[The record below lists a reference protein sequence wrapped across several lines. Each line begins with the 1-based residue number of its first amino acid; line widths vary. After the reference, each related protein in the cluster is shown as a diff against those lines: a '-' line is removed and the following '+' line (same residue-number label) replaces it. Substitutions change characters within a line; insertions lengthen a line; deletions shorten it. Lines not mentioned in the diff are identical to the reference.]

1 MGIWSFGEEDPA
13 MESYAFGF
21 LPGFGTNLL
30 VIGFQEL
37 NKVFVGLGSCDN
49 VQTES
54 SIFENADWP
63 KPQNLKLICLPDL
76 SS

>member
-13 MESYAFGF
+13 MESYAFYNGF

-54 SIFENADWP
+54 SIFENANWS
-63 KPQNLKLICLPDL
+63 KPQNLRTDL